1 MENNALLDVIV
12 IGAGYAGLTATRL
25 LKETG
30 KTVLLLEARE
40 RVGGRVYTHYIDNQ
54 LYVDLGGQWIGPTQD
69 RIYALAREMHVNTFK
84 TYNEG
89 KNVILL
95 NNQRKEYTGLIPKI
109 DLPSLLNIDFV
120 LKKLDRVAKQ
130 IDLQHPWKSMK
141 AKELDSKTLASF
153 LKENIYF
160 SNAQKVVEAGLETLF
175 ACSPSEISLL
185 HALFYIKSG
194 TNLNV
199 LLNIENGAQ
208 QDRFVGGAQLI
219 ANKLAEVLK
228 ENILLSH
235 PVQKIKQEGN
245 KVEVF
250 TEKGIFLAK
259 KVIVAVPPP
268 MAQRIHYEPL
278 LPAQREQLLQ
288 RMPMG
293 TVIKCMAIYE
303 RPFWREHGYSGQ
315 AMLDEGYVQV
325 TFDNSPFDAKYGI
338 LLGFSLAD
346 RAKQLMSFS
355 QEERKSLVLNTFE
368 KLFGEK
374 ALNPSYYIDKCWA
387 EEEWSRGCYV
397 GYMTTG
403 AWTSLGEAL
412 AKPFGN
418 IHWAGTET
426 SPIWNGYIEGAIRSG
441 ERVVQEV
448 LSA

>member
-1 MENNALLDVIV
+1 MENRTLLDVIV
-12 IGAGYAGLTATRL
+12 IGAGYAGLTASRL
-25 LKETG
+25 LKEAG
-30 KTVLLLEARE
+30 KTFLLLEARE
-40 RVGGRVYTHYIDNQ
+40 RVGGRIHTHYIDNQ

-69 RIYALAREMHVNTFK
+69 KVYALAQEMKVSTFK

-109 DLPSLLNIDFV
+109 DLPSLLNIDFA
-120 LKKLDRVAKQ
+120 LKKLDRLAKR
-130 IDLQHPWKSMK
+130 IDVQYPWKSMN
-141 AKELDSKTLASF
+141 AKDLDSKTLASF
-153 LKENIYF
+153 LKNNIYF
-160 SNAQKVVEAGLETLF
+160 ANAQKVIEAGLETLF

-208 QDRFVGGAQLI
+208 QDRFIGGAQLI
-219 ANKLAEVLK
+219 ANKLAEILK
-228 ENILLSH
+228 ENILLNH
-235 PVQKIKQEGN
+235 PVQKIRQVGN

-250 TEKGIFLAK
+250 TANGIFLAK

-293 TVIKCMAIYE
+293 TVVKCMAIYE
-303 RPFWREHGYSGQ
+303 RPFWREQGYSGQ
-315 AMLDEGYVQV
+315 AISDEGYVQV
-325 TFDNSPFDAKYGI
+325 TFDNSPFDAHCGI
-338 LLGFSLAD
+338 LLGFSLAN
-346 RAKQLMSFS
+346 RAKQLMNFS
-355 QEERKSLVLNTFE
+355 QEERKALILSTFR

-374 ALNPSYYIDKCWA
+374 AANPLYYIDKCWA

-412 AKPFGN
+412 VKPFGH

-441 ERVVQEV
+441 ERVVQEI